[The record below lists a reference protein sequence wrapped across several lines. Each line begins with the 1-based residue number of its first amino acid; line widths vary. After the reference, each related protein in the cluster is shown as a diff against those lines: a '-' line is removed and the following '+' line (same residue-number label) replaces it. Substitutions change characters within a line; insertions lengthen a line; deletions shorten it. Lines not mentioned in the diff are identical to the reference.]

1 MACFH
6 PLAGMNCF
14 RKSWNTTTQPV
25 SYRPLA
31 EMNCFKRK
39 EDKPKESKVTVP
51 SRG

>member
-1 MACFH
+1 
-6 PLAGMNCF
+6 MNCF